1 MAIFSKEA
9 LKAKPKKNLQTHTI
23 LIVDDEENNLLALTE
38 LLSKDYEILTAKDGQ
53 EALEFIQKDD
63 NPERIHLII
72 SDQRMPRLTGVE
84 FLEKTVST
92 IPRTIRIIL
101 TGFTDIEAIID
112 SINRACIYK
121 YINKPYDNQDMR
133 VTIKRAIEAFELE

>member
-9 LKAKPKKNLQTHTI
+9 LKAKQEKILQTHTI
-23 LIVDDEENNLLALTE
+23 LIVDDEENNLFALTE
-38 LLSKDYEILTAKDGQ
+38 LLSKDYDIITAKDGQ
-53 EALEFIQKDD
+53 EALELIQKDD

-112 SINRACIYK
+112 SRG
-121 YINKPYDNQDMR
+121 
-133 VTIKRAIEAFELE
+133 V